1 MNPVIA
7 LTVDAIQKTEAEV
20 AVPVQTAQ
28 EAQVRV
34 VSGRVENKA
43 TAYEQF
49 EAFVLQSFIQSIM
62 PKEASSVFGE
72 GTAGEVWK
80 SMLAEKIAMQVA
92 QAGGIGIGKLIGPG
106 AAGSTVQ
113 SSDESAAET
122 NNTPG
127 PGNVAQSLL
136 EWQLK
141 TGADGAGAAA
151 ALHAGGDLAA
161 AAKKSGI

>member
-28 EAQVRV
+28 EAQARV
-34 VSGRVENKA
+34 VSGRVESKA

-106 AAGSTVQ
+106 AAGRTVQ

-122 NNTPG
+122 NSTPG

-141 TGADGAGAAA
+141 AGADGAGAAA